1 MTDVPPHSPFAGAHA
16 PTLDFDLFSA
26 EAMANPEAFDTL
38 VRETAPAVYL
48 SRHGVWAV
56 GRHADVHAVFA
67 DWESFSSASGT
78 GFTNIRKEGNW
89 RQPSLIL
96 ENDPPEHGK
105 YRRLL
110 ARILSPAVLRRLR
123 EDFTATAQRIVDAA
137 LEKGSVDLMADLA
150 EAFPFAAL
158 PDAVGFRQE
167 DRRNLLIYS
176 ELNFNAMG
184 EKNALYQAALARA
197 TPILDWVVENCRREA
212 VAPGSLGAAIF
223 AAADAGE
230 LTEDEAGLLV
240 RIFISAGMDTT
251 INGIGF
257 ALEALAR
264 RPDDWARLHADP
276 TLARA
281 AFDEGLRFCAPS
293 PYIGRTTTRPVEIGG
308 VPIGAEEKVILFI
321 AAANRDPRQWAEP
334 ERFDLDRKTSGH
346 MAFGFGIHA
355 CVGQMMAR
363 MEAEILI
370 STLARKTARLTVT
383 GEASYQRINWL
394 RGLASLPVTLERA

>member
-1 MTDVPPHSPFAGAHA
+1 MTDASRAALRVPA
-16 PTLDFDLFSA
+16 LDFDLFSA
-26 EAMANPEAFDTL
+26 EVMARPDHYDTL
-38 VRETAPAVYL
+38 VRETAPAVFL
-48 SRHGVWAV
+48 ERHGVWAV
-56 GRHADVHAVFA
+56 GRHADVHAVFS
-67 DWESFSSASGT
+67 DWESYSSASGT
-78 GFTNIRKEGNW
+78 GFTNIRKQGNW

-110 ARILSPAVLRRLR
+110 NRILSPAVLRRLR
-123 EDFTATAQRIVDAA
+123 EDFAATAEHIVEAA
-137 LEKGSVDLMADLA
+137 LEKGTVDLMGDLA

-158 PDAVGFRQE
+158 PDAVGFRKE

-184 EKNALYQAALARA
+184 EKNALYRAALERA
-197 TPILDWVVENCRREA
+197 TPILDWVVANCRREA
-212 VAPGSLGAAIF
+212 VAPDSLGAAIF

-230 LTEDEAGLLV
+230 ITEDEAGLLV

-257 ALEALAR
+257 ALEALAQ
-264 RPDDWARLHADP
+264 RPTDWARVHADP
-276 TLARA
+276 GLARA
-281 AFDEGLRFCAPS
+281 AFDEGLRYRAPS
-293 PYIGRTTTRPVEIGG
+293 PYIGRTTTRAVEIGG

-321 AAANRDPRQWAEP
+321 AAANRDPRQWADP
-334 ERFDLDRKTSGH
+334 HRFDLDRKTSGH
-346 MAFGFGIHA
+346 LAFGFGIHA

-363 MEAEILI
+363 MEADILI
-370 STLARKTARLTVT
+370 STLARKVARLSVA
-383 GEASYQRINWL
+383 GEPEYQRINWL